1 MQLRSAVIS
10 HRSLRAGLPV
20 PTAATNSSDSVSSF
34 DSRVEMNGAASHNGL
49 STAVATAEVT
59 EQQQV
64 LRQLQTSMQEL
75 QTRFVSDQRHLGSA
89 GSALQV

>member
-1 MQLRSAVIS
+1 
-10 HRSLRAGLPV
+10 
-20 PTAATNSSDSVSSF
+20 
-34 DSRVEMNGAASHNGL
+34 MNGTASRNGS

-64 LRQLQTSMQEL
+64 LRQLQSSMQEL
-75 QTRFVSDQRHLGSA
+75 QTHFVSDQRHLGSA